1 MARSPRD
8 DNALAPGNPQHVPST
23 LTVLQEAG
31 HALASGEPLK
41 ALGLVGRLDSAL
53 GLTLR
58 GIAYAQMGDLELART
73 SLERACSLADD
84 PWTQARARAALVE
97 IALNTGDPA
106 PAVRAAQESADELA
120 RLGDVRNAA
129 MQRLVL
135 ARAEVLR
142 GHLDEARRV
151 VAEVMASELTP
162 DLRAV
167 ALLAQ
172 AEICI
177 RALATADARDALS
190 RARRALEGAPHHLLM
205 RALVALEQELSRPI
219 ARLLRRGVLRDAD
232 LFDIEAVSRG
242 ELLLIDACR
251 RLALGGRVT
260 IPLARR
266 PVLFAV
272 LLVLGRAWPASVPRD
287 ALAAQAF
294 EVRRINASHRARL
307 RVEVGRLRK
316 LMEGLAAEPVATKD
330 GYALAS
336 KREVA
341 VLLPPSEDETAR
353 IALLLGDG
361 AAWSAQGLAEHA
373 GVSKRTAQRALGALV
388 ASGGAV
394 RTGKGRDLRYTRP
407 GTPIA
412 SRMLLLGL
420 VPKP

>member
-1 MARSPRD
+1 
-8 DNALAPGNPQHVPST
+8 VPST
-23 LTVLQEAG
+23 PTVLLEAG
-31 HALASGEPLK
+31 HALASGDPLR
-41 ALGLVGRLDSAL
+41 ALGLVGRVESAL

-58 GIAYAQMGDLELART
+58 GIAYAQMGDLELAQE
-73 SLERACSLADD
+73 SLERATSLADD

-97 IALNTGDPA
+97 IALSTGDPA
-106 PAVRAAQESADELA
+106 PAARAAQESADELA

-135 ARAEVLR
+135 ARAEVLLGR
-142 GHLDEARRV
+142 LDEARRV
-151 VAEVMASELTP
+151 VAEVTASDLAP

-177 RALATADARDALS
+177 RALATTDARDALS
-190 RARRALEGAPHHLLM
+190 RARRALEGAPNHLLM

-219 ARLLRRGVLRDAD
+219 ARLLRGGVLRDAD
-232 LFDIEAVSRG
+232 LFDVEAASRG
-242 ELLLIDACR
+242 ELLLVDACR
-251 RLALGGRVT
+251 RLVLGGRVT

-294 EVRRINASHRARL
+294 EVRRVNPSHRARL

-316 LMEGLAAEPVATKD
+316 LMEGLGAEPIATKD

-336 KREVA
+336 RREVA
-341 VLLPPSEDETAR
+341 VLLPPSDDEAAR

-394 RTGKGRDLRYTRP
+394 RTGTGRGLRYTRP